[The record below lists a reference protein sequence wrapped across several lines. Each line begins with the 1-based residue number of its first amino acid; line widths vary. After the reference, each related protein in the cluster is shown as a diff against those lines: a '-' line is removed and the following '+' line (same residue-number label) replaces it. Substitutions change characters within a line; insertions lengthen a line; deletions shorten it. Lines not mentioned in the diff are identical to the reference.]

1 MYYKYFSWFE
11 FFLGLVITPA
21 KMLWGL
27 VMFDWERA
35 FYFSTLAKT
44 YTQWPTVRCQ
54 KGISAWPYVIVL
66 HHRVTLVSRCD
77 IFMVWDIPSGLYSFL
92 KQQGCCACVKQHVC
106 AMSCSHP
113 VEEQISKGHVWTACW
128 VWNTCAPIV
137 ISCEMLAVNSSFS
150 PLFSWVEQ
158 KFYCSIL
165 LQSPYSKCWRRDNH
179 CCHPSLTEGWNLCLY
194 ATYL

>member
-11 FFLGLVITPA
+11 FFLGLVIAPA

-35 FYFSTLAKT
+35 FCFSTLAKT

-66 HHRVTLVSRCD
+66 PHHVTLVSRCD

-92 KQQGCCACVKQHVC
+92 KQQCCCLCVCYELQPSGRREDFKGRCVDCLLGMEHMCTHSYFLWNASSEFILFPFLFPELNRSYTAPFYFSHHIANAGGETTTAVILPWLNVEIYACI
-106 AMSCSHP
+106 P
-113 VEEQISKGHVWTACW
+113 
-128 VWNTCAPIV
+128 PI
-137 ISCEMLAVNSSFS
+137 F
-150 PLFSWVEQ
+150 
-158 KFYCSIL
+158 
-165 LQSPYSKCWRRDNH
+165 R
-179 CCHPSLTEGWNLCLY
+179 
-194 ATYL
+194 